1 MFLIFLCLI
10 CNTKDKKRI
19 AFHPIDSKKD
29 GEMPEVAYNNFCAGM
44 VPAFVVAT
52 SGHRI
57 KPMEFTMAVMK
68 KAAVKKPAAK
78 KPAAKKPAA
87 KKTIVKKPVA
97 KKTIAK
103 KPAAKKTIV
112 KKAVAKRP
120 AAKKPVA
127 KKK

>member
-1 MFLIFLCLI
+1 MFLISLCLI

-44 VPAFVVAT
+44 VPVFVVAT

-57 KPMEFTMAVMK
+57 KPMEFKMAVIK
-68 KAAVKKPAAK
+68 KAPAK
-78 KPAAKKPAA
+78 KPAAKKPA
-87 KKTIVKKPVA
+87 
-97 KKTIAK
+97 AK

-127 KKK
+127 KKTIAKKPAAKKTVAKKK